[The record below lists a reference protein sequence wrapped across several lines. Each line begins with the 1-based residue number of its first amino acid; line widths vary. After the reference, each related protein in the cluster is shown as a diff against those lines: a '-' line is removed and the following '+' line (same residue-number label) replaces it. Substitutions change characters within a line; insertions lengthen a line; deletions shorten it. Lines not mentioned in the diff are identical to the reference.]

1 MNLDDLQSKLI
12 AAAQLH
18 PPASEVPSG
27 FERRVMNHLSRL
39 IPVDYWSSWAWAL
52 WRAAAPCVG
61 VALLLMA
68 WSLLSSSSYSAGSN
82 SDLSQDFENT
92 VLAAAGMDQPATDV
106 SR

>member
-18 PPASEVPSG
+18 PPSGEVPPG
-27 FERRVMNHLSRL
+27 FERRVMTHLSRL
-39 IPVDYWSSWAWAL
+39 LPVDHWSSWAQAL

-68 WSLLSSSSYSAGSN
+68 WSLLSGSN
-82 SDLSQDFENT
+82 YAANSNLDLSQDFENT
-92 VLAAAGMDQPATDV
+92 VLAAASMDQPATDV